1 MAGHATK
8 QATPASSLC
17 SGEVALL
24 RVRAPMVVT
33 VEEEHA
39 DELADLLV
47 AFLEESEEQRRSTKS
62 T

>member
-17 SGEVALL
+17 SGEAAPL

-33 VEEEHA
+33 MEKAHA

-62 T
+62 K